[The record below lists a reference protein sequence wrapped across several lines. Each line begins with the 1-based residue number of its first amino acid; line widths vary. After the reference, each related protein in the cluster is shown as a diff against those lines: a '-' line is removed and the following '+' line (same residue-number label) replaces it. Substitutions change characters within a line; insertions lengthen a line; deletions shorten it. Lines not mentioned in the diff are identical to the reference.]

1 MQEHLRNISRIFI
14 LKNNDFYRAFEE
26 KLRGSQELIQ
36 KRLEVYLPFILPLK
50 EISNDVKALDI
61 GCGRG
66 EWIGLLAKYGIA
78 CKGIDLDKG
87 MLEACKQQ
95 KFDVEHGDGIAYL
108 ETLESESLVI
118 ISAFHVVE
126 HISFEELQG
135 LVEESLRVLKPGGLL
150 IMETPNPENIK
161 VATENFYLDPTHIK
175 PIPAALLSFLPEYY
189 GFKRTKVLRLQE
201 AKGIIQKE
209 NISLLDVL
217 DGVSP
222 DYAIVAQ
229 KNASQDTLDLF
240 DGAYNLG
247 IGASLVELSSKFEA
261 RFISLEEK
269 ATQAE
274 AKATQAEAK
283 ATQAE
288 ANFAAIVNSSS
299 WKITKPI
306 RWLGRQY
313 LKLRRLTIWII
324 DKIGLYHVV
333 RPIFFSLTGKKH
345 LLEPSSNDVSVTSEH
360 VDKLVEE
367 MKAGL
372 TPSAKDIYKDLKAEV
387 AQQQGKGE
395 D

>member
-1 MQEHLRNISRIFI
+1 M
-14 LKNNDFYRAFEE
+14 KNKDFYRAFEE
-26 KLRGSQELIQ
+26 KYRGSRKIIRE
-36 KRLEVYLPFILPLK
+36 RLKVYLPFVLPFKDLYPR
-50 EISNDVKALDI
+50 SNVLDI

-66 EWIGLLAKYGIA
+66 EWLELLKENSISGE
-78 CKGIDLDKG
+78 GIDLDDG
-87 MLEACKQQ
+87 MLKACEEQNLKVRKGNGISYLKEQ
-95 KFDVEHGDGIAYL
+95 KP
-108 ETLESESLVI
+108 ESMST

-126 HISFEELQG
+126 HISFEDLQELI
-135 LVEESLRVLKPGGLL
+135 EESLRVLKPGGIL
-150 IMETPNPENIK
+150 ILETPNPENIK

-274 AKATQAEAK
+274 S
-283 ATQAE
+283 
-288 ANFAAIVNSSS
+288 NFAAIVNSSS
-299 WKITKPI
+299 WKITKPLRTLSNFI
-306 RWLGRQY
+306 R
-313 LKLRRLTIWII
+313 
-324 DKIGLYHVV
+324 
-333 RPIFFSLTGKKH
+333 
-345 LLEPSSNDVSVTSEH
+345 LLV
-360 VDKLVEE
+360 
-367 MKAGL
+367 
-372 TPSAKDIYKDLKAEV
+372 
-387 AQQQGKGE
+387 KGNKY
-395 D
+395 